1 MAKIRELY
9 VSTDVEADGP
19 IPGVHSM
26 LSVASAALTVD
37 KELLGTFSANL
48 EALPGAEPDP
58 ATLRWWKQFP
68 EAWAACRRD
77 LEPPAAAMHR
87 YANWLH
93 GFTQRGWT
101 PVFVAYPAG
110 FDFTHVFWYLKRF
123 TGRSPFSFSA
133 VDIKT
138 FAWAMRGGNYRE
150 TTKNRWPK
158 RWFEPG
164 LTHTHVALDD
174 ALEQGCLFISM
185 LREHRGL
192 PAVPL
197 SRPEAE
203 PIVDPG

>member
-1 MAKIRELY
+1 MPKKHELY

-26 LSVASAALTVD
+26 LSMASVALTVD
-37 KELLGTFSANL
+37 KQVLGTFEANL
-48 EALPGAEPDP
+48 ETLEGAVADP
-58 ATLRWWKQFP
+58 RTMKWWEGFP

-77 LEPPAAAMHR
+77 LENPQATIRR
-87 YANWLH
+87 YLKWLDD
-93 GFTQRGWT
+93 FQKTGWT

-110 FDFTHVFWYLKRF
+110 FDFTYVFWYLKRF
-123 TGRSPFSFSA
+123 GGRSPFSFSA

-138 FAWAMRGGNYRE
+138 FAWAMRGGSYRD

-164 LTHTHVALDD
+164 LRHTHVALDD
-174 ALEQGCLFISM
+174 ALEQGCLFINM

-197 SRPEAE
+197 TGLERR
-203 PIVDPG
+203 DGDDD